1 MTDQKDAS
9 PVFLQS
15 FLQRIFCINIQMVC
29 RFIQQKKIRIPV
41 QKLAQAYLC
50 LLATTQ
56 DPDLTFYV
64 LCRQS
69 TFCQCRADFIL
80 GTGRK
85 LLPQLFYTC
94 IFIFT
99 FYFLF
104 KVTDLQIISKFTVP
118 FQCRISPRILF
129 SNVVFP
135 IPFVPTSATF
145 CPRSIE
151 KFRGFDSGSSYPV
164 TRSFVSKS
172 IFPGVLPY
180 RK

>member
-29 RFIQQKKIRIPV
+29 RFIQQKKIRISV
-41 QKLAQAYLC
+41 QKLAHAYLC

-85 LLPQLFYTC
+85 LLPQLLLLPVQSNRSPDYLQVHSSLPVPGSAPG
-94 IFIFT
+94 
-99 FYFLF
+99 YF
-104 KVTDLQIISKFTVP
+104 
-118 FQCRISPRILF
+118 
-129 SNVVFP
+129 
-135 IPFVPTSATF
+135 SAM
-145 CPRSIE
+145 
-151 KFRGFDSGSSYPV
+151 SSSRF
-164 TRSFVSKS
+164 RSFQPVRPS
-172 IFPGVLPY
+172 VLVP
-180 RK
+180 